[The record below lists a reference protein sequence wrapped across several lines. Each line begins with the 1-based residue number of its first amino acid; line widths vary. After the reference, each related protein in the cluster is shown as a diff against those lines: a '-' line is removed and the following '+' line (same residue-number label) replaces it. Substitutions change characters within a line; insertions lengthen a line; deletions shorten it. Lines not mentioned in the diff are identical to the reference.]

1 VFYLFSAV
9 KPALFQAHGYCHS
22 STSCIIRTTLF
33 SNVCSMTR
41 VNTYPPTPSSGRSRS
56 AAAVSSLTLRQ
67 ISAVLPPEQAWGL
80 WLSRQIVARIMDTFG
95 PSLAGAHVVPV
106 DTRTSDGRR
115 VVG

>member
-1 VFYLFSAV
+1 MRERGSL
-9 KPALFQAHGYCHS
+9 
-22 STSCIIRTTLF
+22 
-33 SNVCSMTR
+33 
-41 VNTYPPTPSSGRSRS
+41 RSRS
-56 AAAVSSLTLRQ
+56 AASISGMTLRQ
-67 ISAVLPPEQAWGL
+67 ISAVLPPDQAWGV

>member
-1 VFYLFSAV
+1 MFDDPSKHLPTDTV
-9 KPALFQAHGYCHS
+9 KRTFPQRRS
-22 STSCIIRTTLF
+22 SQQ
-33 SNVCSMTR
+33 
-41 VNTYPPTPSSGRSRS
+41 PDPW
-56 AAAVSSLTLRQ
+56 Q